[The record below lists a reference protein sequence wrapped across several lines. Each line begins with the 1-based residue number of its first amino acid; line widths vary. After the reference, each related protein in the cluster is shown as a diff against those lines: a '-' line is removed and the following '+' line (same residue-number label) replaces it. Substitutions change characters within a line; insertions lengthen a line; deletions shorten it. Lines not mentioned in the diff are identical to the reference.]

1 MMAESV
7 EKKLERRLGLY
18 QVFLKLYEHHSSLLD
33 KILELEDL
41 YQPSLTGVSQKV
53 DKNGQ
58 PCLLDPRSPTT
69 FSDVRACVSE
79 GEGCPFLSGFSPRV
93 KPLYIQGVVDSS
105 VVYVVTNLCE
115 STQSL
120 RQPQQIW
127 TIGRDRGCGIQ
138 IADRYLSRHH
148 AAIQYVE
155 QQGFYLIDFN
165 STNGSYVNSELVYQ
179 PVLLKDGDRISLGNM
194 TFYFFINHSHRV
206 LPTVAVE
213 LLMQLVPTN
222 ASDRI
227 QILTSP
233 LEIQKHLEAKLD
245 DVQISKDT
253 NLIEKLQ
260 YQIHNLSAEQQSDI
274 LERFFN

>member
-1 MMAESV
+1 MMV
-7 EKKLERRLGLY
+7 EWKEKELERRLGLY

-33 KILELEDL
+33 EILKLENL
-41 YQPSLTGVSQKV
+41 YQPSLTG
-53 DKNGQ
+53 
-58 PCLLDPRSPTT
+58 
-69 FSDVRACVSE
+69 
-79 GEGCPFLSGFSPRV
+79 V
-93 KPLYIQGVVDSS
+93 KPLYIQGVVDTS

-165 STNGSYVNSELVYQ
+165 STNGSYVNGELVYQ

-213 LLMQLVPTN
+213 LLMQLVPLQQPTTNGDSLQPRMSWGVEDLLNKAVPISLGKDSPTN

-233 LEIQKHLEAKLD
+233 LETEKHLAAKLD

-260 YQIHNLSAEQQSDI
+260 HQIHNLSAEQQSDI
-274 LERFFN
+274 LDRFFNRQTSDK

>member
-1 MMAESV
+1 MMFECAEK
-7 EKKLERRLGLY
+7 ELERRLGLY

-33 KILELEDL
+33 EILKLEDL
-41 YQPSLTGVSQKV
+41 YQPSLTGV
-53 DKNGQ
+53 
-58 PCLLDPRSPTT
+58 
-69 FSDVRACVSE
+69 
-79 GEGCPFLSGFSPRV
+79 
-93 KPLYIQGVVDSS
+93 KPYYIQGVVDTS
-105 VVYVVTNLCE
+105 VVYVVTNLSE
-115 STQSL
+115 ETQTL

-138 IADRYLSRHH
+138 VADRYLSRRH

-179 PVLLKDGDRISLGNM
+179 PVLLKDGDRIGLGNM

-213 LLMQLVPTN
+213 LLMSIVPKDTSN
-222 ASDRI
+222 TR
-227 QILTSP
+227 QILTLP
-233 LEIQKHLEAKLD
+233 LKIQKNLALPLD

-253 NLIEKLQ
+253 NLIDKLQ
-260 YQIHNLSAEQQSDI
+260 HRIHSLSAEQQSDI
-274 LERFFN
+274 LDRFFNRQTFDK

>member
-1 MMAESV
+1 MSEISKLNLFAVKGSPMMV
-7 EKKLERRLGLY
+7 EWKEKELERRLGLY

-33 KILELEDL
+33 EILELEDL
-41 YQPSLTGVSQKV
+41 YQPSLTK
-53 DKNGQ
+53 
-58 PCLLDPRSPTT
+58 
-69 FSDVRACVSE
+69 
-79 GEGCPFLSGFSPRV
+79 V
-93 KPLYIQGVVDSS
+93 KPLYIQGVVDNS

-233 LEIQKHLEAKLD
+233 LEIQKHLAAKLD

-260 YQIHNLSAEQQSDI
+260 HQINNLSAEQQSDI
-274 LERFFN
+274 LDRFFNRQTSDK